1 MPRPVLLIFFLL
13 ALTACAKPSPSD
25 LVLARVNGEPITVER
40 LEGAFTSSHR
50 GHGVLLAGTGAVR
63 EFLGT
68 AIDQELLIQEAHRI
82 GAADRPEIVQARAA
96 LRAKRAGEGYL
107 NDQVKNKVVVTD
119 KEIEAVHAR
128 LGDRFQARLIVVASR
143 EDAERALARV
153 TAGEEFG
160 EVASQVSVADT
171 ASRGGD
177 LGIVEWGRF
186 APRLEDMLWTLK
198 KGETSQPFET
208 DEGWNLLYVGDRTSV
223 EPPKLEAVRGRIKAT
238 ISQRKTRERGRALF
252 VQLMKESGS
261 TIDEAPVVAA
271 VTAPP
276 GAGPAPTTVVAVIGG
291 EPISLERAL
300 KLVDANAARR
310 LAPDRLRREVRYLL
324 EAEGFR
330 MLVEKEGLARGYG
343 DRPAVQR
350 ELTKLT
356 DDAALDYLLGKVIL
370 ATVEVTDAGVEAYY
384 RSHAKDFTEP
394 EAIQISAILA
404 ESEDDA
410 RDIVREA
417 EAGKDFKALA
427 KTRSK
432 DPALAASGGEIPA
445 WITKGKL
452 DPAAEEIAFSLKVG
466 ALGVAHAKA
475 GTLVVRLDR
484 RRPERLKPLDEVREQ
499 AREAALRERS
509 RAAVKS
515 WVAKLR
521 QASTIE
527 VDDAAI
533 ARAVTFYEASAREKE
548 AAGRK
553 GKAAGQEKPKHP

>member
-1 MPRPVLLIFFLL
+1 MLRAALL
-13 ALTACAKPSPSD
+13 AILLTLTACAKPSPSD
-25 LVLARVNGEPITVER
+25 IILARVNGEPITVER
-40 LEGAFTSSHR
+40 LESAFTSSHR

-82 GAADRPEIVQARAA
+82 GAADLPEIVKARAT

-107 NDQVKNKVVVTD
+107 NDQVKNKVVVSD
-119 KEIEAVHAR
+119 KEIEAVYAR

-153 TAGEEFG
+153 RAGEEFG

-177 LGIVEWGRF
+177 VGIVEWGRF
-186 APRLEDMLWTLK
+186 DPRLEEVLWTLR

-208 DEGWNLLYVGDRTSV
+208 DEGWNLLYVVDRTSV
-223 EPPKLEAVRGRIKAT
+223 EPPKIEAVRNRIKAT
-238 ISQRKTRERGRALF
+238 ITQRKTRERGRVLF
-252 VQLMKESGS
+252 TQLMKESGS

-271 VTAPP
+271 ITAPP
-276 GAGPAPTTVVAVIGG
+276 GAGPAPTTVVATVGG
-291 EPISLERAL
+291 QQIPLERAL
-300 KLVDANAARR
+300 KLLDVDAARR
-310 LAPDRLRREVRYLL
+310 LPPDRLPREVRYLL
-324 EAEGFR
+324 EAEAFR
-330 MLVEKEGLARGYG
+330 ILIEKEGLARGYG

-350 ELTKLT
+350 ELNKLT
-356 DDAALDYLLGKVIL
+356 DDAALDYLVGRVIL
-370 ATVEVTDAGVEAYY
+370 ANVEVTDADVETYY
-384 RSHAKDFTEP
+384 KSHARDFTEP

-404 ESEDDA
+404 EGEDDA
-410 RDIVREA
+410 RDIVRQA
-417 EAGKDFKALA
+417 EGGKDFKALA

-432 DPALAASGGEIPA
+432 DPALAGSGGEIPG
-445 WITKGKL
+445 WIIRGKL
-452 DPAAEEIAFSLKVG
+452 DPAIEEVAFSLKVG
-466 ALGVAHAKA
+466 TLGVANAKGGA
-475 GTLVVRLDR
+475 LVVRLDK
-484 RRPERLKPLDEVREQ
+484 RRPERLKPLDEVKDQ
-499 AREAALRERS
+499 ARQAAVRERS
-509 RAAVKS
+509 RTAVKS

-521 QASTIE
+521 EVSTIQ

-533 ARAVTFYEASAREKE
+533 ARAVASYEEAAREKE